1 MSFIAFPCGYISLY
15 RDILTLPYFKLPSGI
30 IVGFDPTAYSVTEG
44 VDGSV
49 ALRVVKTGSAAI
61 PVTAVV
67 TTQPGSAGGLG

>member
-1 MSFIAFPCGYISLY
+1 MEYDVVESVNVMHSSLPEV
-15 RDILTLPYFKLPSGI
+15 T
-30 IVGFDPTAYSVTEG
+30 VGFDPTAYTVTEG

-49 ALRVVKTGSAAI
+49 TLRVVKTGSAAI